1 MQNNIYL
8 IVSNQAHEH
17 IRQKGSIS
25 NQKQSK
31 QIWIWDIWLLT
42 ILAWDQH
49 HWWLV
54 YESKAVALLYKKLIK
69 QTSRN
74 RSTGNW
80 RVDLSNQLKIVTW
93 CSPTSMTRKKL
104 MCNRIIHE
112 IDSVHVNHR
121 RAEYYRNH
129 CRITSPRPRNLDYC
143 GNCSGLDIN
152 RRKPTSNK

>member
-1 MQNNIYL
+1 MLSLNSL
-8 IVSNQAHEH
+8 VSNQAHEN
-17 IRQKGSIS
+17 IRQKAWGRSS
-25 NQKQSK
+25 NRKQSK
-31 QIWIWDIWLLT
+31 RIWY
-42 ILAWDQH
+42 LAAYHPCLRSTSLMTWMR
-49 HWWLV
+49 V
-54 YESKAVALLYKKLIK
+54 ESRCIAIQKWIK
-69 QTSRN
+69 QTYRH

-143 GNCSGLDIN
+143 GNGSGLDIN